1 MSDVC
6 NSVFPF
12 VFFFVFLLFNRLQFF
27 LFFEVFWVF
36 WPTSPIHYH
45 HHSLHP
51 SVMHCR
57 PLLHSNLFRFPFRT
71 APNLFRAWREVCAH
85 KLPPVSCPG
94 FYVIFGTVFALPPQP
109 HRAPPVAATYL
120 ELSKHIAKH
129 IFFSLHFSVYR
140 FSLFE
145 IFELYLKRPHSSWV
159 SFLNAFPLP
168 ISFFLFFPSL
178 FFFFELVN

>member
-1 MSDVC
+1 MFAILS
-6 NSVFPF
+6 FPLF
-12 VFFFVFLLFNRLQFF
+12 FFFVFLLFNRLQFF

-129 IFFSLHFSVYR
+129 IFFSLCIFPFIDSVFLKFSNCISKDHTLLG
-140 FSLFE
+140 SLFSMLSLCR
-145 IFELYLKRPHSSWV
+145 FL
-159 SFLNAFPLP
+159 SFYFSPLC
-168 ISFFLFFPSL
+168 